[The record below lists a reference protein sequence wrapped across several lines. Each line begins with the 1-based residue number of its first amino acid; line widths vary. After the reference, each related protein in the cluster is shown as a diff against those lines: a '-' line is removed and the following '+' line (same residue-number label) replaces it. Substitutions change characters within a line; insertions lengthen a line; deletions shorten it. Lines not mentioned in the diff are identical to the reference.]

1 MKELGSVWIMTGLD
15 FDICEKKGT
24 SQLEEITE

>member
-1 MKELGSVWIMTGLD
+1 MTFVWVEKNRFSIVRESIEK

-24 SQLEEITE
+24 H